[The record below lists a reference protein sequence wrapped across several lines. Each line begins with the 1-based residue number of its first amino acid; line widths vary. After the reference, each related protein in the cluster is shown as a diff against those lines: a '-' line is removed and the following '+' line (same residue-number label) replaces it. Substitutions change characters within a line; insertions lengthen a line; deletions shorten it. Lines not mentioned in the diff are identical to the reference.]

1 MREDLLEA
9 LSEAHAPSGH
19 EQAVRDIVRP
29 ELERLCD
36 RVVEDPLGGLA
47 GVREGDGPRLMLAAH
62 MDEIGLMVRSVDER
76 GFLRVIPL
84 GGWDARTLVSQR
96 VLVHGREAVPGVVSS
111 PPVHLLDGSQRGG
124 ALKIEDLAIDIGL
137 DADRARELVRAGDVV
152 TRDQPFRRVG
162 DLLTGKAIDDRVGVL
177 VLVEALELA
186 TRGACELWGVATV
199 QEEVGLRGARVAASR
214 VRPDIALAIDT
225 CPAADGPGKAGGRAT
240 AKLGEGAAIR
250 VMDASAIV
258 PQQVVDALV
267 AIAEEREIPFQMHLS
282 DRGGTDTGEL
292 QRSGD
297 GALAGCV
304 SIPARY
310 GHSSVEACHPD
321 DVDAAIALVAG
332 FVERAAEL
340 LPVEVAAPVR

>member
-1 MREDLLEA
+1 MREDLFAA
-9 LSEAHAPSGH
+9 LSEAHAPPGH
-19 EQAVRDIVRP
+19 ESAVREIVRP

-36 RVVEDPLGGLA
+36 RVVEDPLGGIA
-47 GVREGDGPRLMLAAH
+47 GVRDGDGPRLMLAAH
-62 MDEIGLMVRSVDER
+62 MDEIGLMVRHVDDS
-76 GFLRVIPL
+76 GFLRVMPL

-96 VLVHGREAVPGVVSS
+96 VVVHGREPLPGVVSTT
-111 PPVHLLDGSQRGG
+111 PVHLLDADKRG
-124 ALKIEDLAIDIGL
+124 AQVKVDDLSIDVGL
-137 DADRARELVRAGDVV
+137 SAERARELIRAGDVV

-162 DLLTGKAIDDRVGVL
+162 ELVTGKAIDDRVGVL
-177 VLVEALELA
+177 VMLEALA
-186 TRGACELWGVATV
+186 AASRDGGELWATGTV

-214 VRPDIALAIDT
+214 IRPDVAVAIDT
-225 CPAADGPGKAGGRAT
+225 CPAADGPGGSGGRAT
-240 AKLGEGAAIR
+240 AKLGGGAAIR

-258 PQQVVDALV
+258 PQVIVDLMV
-267 AIAEEREIPFQMHLS
+267 RVAEERDIPHQMHLS

-292 QRSGD
+292 QRSGL

-332 FVERAAEL
+332 VIEHVGEL
-340 LPVEVAAPVR
+340 DLSSAGRPSD